1 MSKMAEEVA
10 KRIRKDFVPK
20 EAYLSKEWAQAE
32 NEHFWP
38 HVWQIAC
45 RVEELKRVGDF
56 VTYDI
61 ANESIIVV
69 RSAEDRIEAFH
80 NACQH
85 RGRQLTEGCG
95 HTNAFRCKYHGWV
108 WKLDGS
114 LVKIQDPE
122 DWKDCAD
129 FTAQDLRLPPVK
141 VGFWAGFVF
150 INMDPAAGPLEEFL
164 KPLPEYL
171 DGFQFEQWR
180 FRWYKTTI
188 LPCNWKTALEGFNE
202 SYHVPATHP
211 QLLEHMGDDTTRSV
225 VLGKHGMYYYP
236 VERRPLGAPA
246 VRTNKA
252 MPDDLRPGVV
262 RHYNELNETL
272 RAMYSPRSVE
282 AMHRLLTE
290 LEPTNDPAVLYAKMD
305 ELQREAALTSGA
317 GWHSMTPEQRMRAGQ
332 EWHLFPNHVFLML
345 ADASIAYRARPNGDD
360 PDSCIFDIWSLLRY
374 APGAE
379 PTLVRE
385 FIPDWTANTVA
396 DFGLILSQDF
406 NNFGRVQQ
414 GMKSSGFKGSRTNP
428 LQETEIPNMHRT
440 LAEYIARAAKA

>member
-1 MSKMAEEVA
+1 M
-10 KRIRKDFVPK
+10 
-20 EAYLSKEWAQAE
+20 
-32 NEHFWP
+32 
-38 HVWQIAC
+38 
-45 RVEELKRVGDF
+45 
-56 VTYDI
+56 
-61 ANESIIVV
+61 
-69 RSAEDRIEAFH
+69 
-80 NACQH
+80 
-85 RGRQLTEGCG
+85 
-95 HTNAFRCKYHGWV
+95 
-108 WKLDGS
+108 
-114 LVKIQDPE
+114 
-122 DWKDCAD
+122 
-129 FTAQDLRLPPVK
+129 
-141 VGFWAGFVF
+141 
-150 INMDPAAGPLEEFL
+150 
-164 KPLPEYL
+164 
-171 DGFQFEQWR
+171 
-180 FRWYKTTI
+180 
-188 LPCNWKTALEGFNE
+188 
-202 SYHVPATHP
+202 
-211 QLLEHMGDDTTRSV
+211 
-225 VLGKHGMYYYP
+225 
-236 VERRPLGAPA
+236 
-246 VRTNKA
+246 
-252 MPDDLRPGVV
+252 

-414 GMKSSGFKGSRTNP
+414 GMKSAGFPGTLPNP
-428 LQETEIPNMHRT
+428 YRERSTVNLHHQLSKYMGTGDPT
-440 LAEYIARAAKA
+440 AL